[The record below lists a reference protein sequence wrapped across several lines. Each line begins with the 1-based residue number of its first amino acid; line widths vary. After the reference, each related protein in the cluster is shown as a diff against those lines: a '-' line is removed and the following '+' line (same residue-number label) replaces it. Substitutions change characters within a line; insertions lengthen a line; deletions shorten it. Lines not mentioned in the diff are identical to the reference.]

1 MTLWDTIVAPTTPY
15 GHSGIA
21 NIRISGPGSLN
32 ILSKLSGG
40 QVFSN
45 RYATLSSLRGVDEK
59 FIDRC
64 LVTLFRAPESYTG
77 EDVVEISSHGNP
89 AIVDAFV
96 NAICE
101 CGGRIAEPGEFTRR
115 AFINGKMDL
124 VQAEAVAA
132 IIHSKSIES
141 SRSQQKILGGS
152 LSKILTSLQ
161 TSISNLLSRVEHQLD
176 VSEEDVSISEK
187 KTLSSLLSED
197 IATVKQLKGTYALG
211 RLLNYGATAVIVGET
226 NVGKSTLLNCL
237 SGSDRAIVS
246 NIPGTT
252 RDSIE
257 VELLLGGVPVL
268 FIDTAGFRTTQDIIE
283 KEGVNRTYRHIEAAD
298 LIISLTDNP
307 GKKHFKKSDKP
318 TINVLN
324 KQDLR
329 DKKTNNSRVIHIS
342 SKKEIGIGILKNRI
356 IKELGINNISTEM
369 TYLSTGRQYRAIQE
383 CSAALERANNIIV
396 PTSFDVELFSFEIR
410 SSLDAIDAILGK
422 TSPDDILNHVFAT
435 MCVGK

>member
-1 MTLWDTIVAPTTPY
+1 
-15 GHSGIA
+15 
-21 NIRISGPGSLN
+21 
-32 ILSKLSGG
+32 
-40 QVFSN
+40 
-45 RYATLSSLRGVDEK
+45 
-59 FIDRC
+59 
-64 LVTLFRAPESYTG
+64 
-77 EDVVEISSHGNP
+77 
-89 AIVDAFV
+89 
-96 NAICE
+96 
-101 CGGRIAEPGEFTRR
+101 
-115 AFINGKMDL
+115 

-132 IIHSKSIES
+132 IVHSKSIES

-161 TSISNLLSRVEHQLD
+161 TSISKLLSRVEHQLD
-176 VSEEDVSISEK
+176 VSEEDVSVSEK
-187 KTLSSLLSED
+187 KTLSSLLGED
-197 IATVKQLKGTYALG
+197 IATIKQLKETYALG

-268 FIDTAGFRTTQDIIE
+268 FIDTAGFRKTQDIIE

-298 LIISLTDNP
+298 LIISLTDSP

-318 TINVLN
+318 IINVLN

-329 DKKTNNSRVIHIS
+329 GKKTNNGRVIHIS
-342 SKKEIGIGILKNRI
+342 SKKGIGIGVLKNRI

-369 TYLSTGRQYRAIQE
+369 TYLSTGRQYRAIKE
-383 CSAALERANNIIV
+383 CSAALGRANDIIA
-396 PTSFDVELFSFEIR
+396 PSSFDVELFSFEIR
-410 SSLDAIDAILGK
+410 SSLDAIDAVLGK
-422 TSPDDILNHVFAT
+422 TSPGDILNHVFAT